1 MIIYLPIY
9 IVMGMILTNSVNM
22 EEESDLT
29 DVWEGF
35 LGEGFFFRLSVFLCQ
50 GEYVVAG
57 KWKLERPGAEE
68 QLESYCRDSLLWSH
82 QLIRDI

>member
-1 MIIYLPIY
+1 MFIYLPIY
-9 IVMGMILTNSVNM
+9 LVMGMILTNSMNM

-29 DVWEGF
+29 DIWEGF
-35 LGEGFFFRLSVFLCQ
+35 LGEGFFKLPIFLCQ
-50 GEYVVAG
+50 GENVVAG

-82 QLIRDI
+82 QLINNI